1 MPAYYNTNKPAKI
14 LVIPDSHATPGH
26 DNDRYKWLSKLTKD
40 IKPDVV
46 IDIGDWYDMPSL
58 CHYDKGTKGF
68 QGRRYKEDV
77 AVGVE
82 AQDLYYTP
90 LKKRKKKM
98 PLMLR
103 CLGNHEHRINR
114 AIDKEPE
121 MLEGVIGIS
130 DLQSKEYGWDEY
142 GFLEPVKINGVNFCH
157 YFASG
162 VMGRPASSARTL
174 LNHQNASCI
183 QGHAHTFDYATKSN
197 VNGKTFHGIF
207 CGVFQDYDPPFA
219 AAQAYLWRR
228 GCMVL
233 HDVMD
238 GDFDMEWISM
248 DRLRRAYAK

>member
-1 MPAYYNTNKPAKI
+1 MHHNIDTKKPAKI
-14 LVIPDSHATPGH
+14 LVIPDSHAHP
-26 DNDRYKWLSKLTKD
+26 DYNNDRFTWLSKLIKD
-40 IKPDVV
+40 VRPDIVV
-46 IDIGDWYDMPSL
+46 DVGDMADMPSL

-68 QGRRYKEDV
+68 QGRRYKADIE
-77 AVGVE
+77 AVLD
-82 AQDLYYTP
+82 AQARIIEP
-90 LKKRKKKM
+90 LRKRKKKL
-98 PLMLR
+98 PHFVR